1 MKRKAITLFLTMTVV
16 ISAAG
21 CGRANN
27 NKNNTGIVDNT
38 ENRGE
43 GNIGSETMMQS
54 SEWGTEADFNQLQLG
69 NALELPEGF
78 EGAEGETDAHGD
90 LEKLI
95 AGHLNIEEKNY
106 KDFRYYYNY
115 VDLNGDSKNEI
126 LAMVL
131 GENFND
137 QGGNH
142 LLWIDAS
149 GSTLSEDSILQEF
162 QGVSAPVYISN
173 HMTEGYRDLILC
185 SNIGINND
193 AATGAAGTDNGGNA
207 NAAGTDNG
215 GNANTAGTDNGG
227 NVNTTG
233 TENTAGTTDNNT
245 AGGTGT
251 TDNGAAGTN
260 HTAGTGNGTANT
272 AGTEN
277 NSGYVLLVW
286 NGDRYQEINE
296 GTVLNDLQ
304 GYEGNAVITND
315 LERDYREDT
324 YHFLGEA
331 MNL

>member
-1 MKRKAITLFLTMTVV
+1 MKRKAITLFLTMAVAV
-16 ISAAG
+16 SAVG

-27 NKNNTGIVDNT
+27 NKNNTGTVNNT
-38 ENRGE
+38 ENQGV
-43 GNIGSETMMQS
+43 GILGSESVIEST
-54 SEWGTEADFNQLQLG
+54 ELEADFNQLQLG

-78 EGAEGETDAHGD
+78 DGTEGETDAHGE
-90 LEKLI
+90 LEEII
-95 AGHLNIEEKNY
+95 AKHLNIEEKNY

-131 GENFND
+131 GEGLND

-149 GSTLSEDSILQEF
+149 GDNLSEDSIMQEF
-162 QGVSAPVYISN
+162 RGVSAPVYISN

-185 SNIGINND
+185 NNIGINNN
-193 AATGAAGTDNGGNA
+193 ATPGAAGVDEE
-207 NAAGTDNG
+207 
-215 GNANTAGTDNGG
+215 
-227 NVNTTG
+227 
-233 TENTAGTTDNNT
+233 TENITEGGGTTENNT
-245 AGGTGT
+245 ADGT
-251 TDNGAAGTN
+251 D
-260 HTAGTGNGTANT
+260 
-272 AGTEN
+272 N

-286 NGDRYQEINE
+286 DGSKYQELEE
-296 GTVLNDLQ
+296 GTVLEDLQ

>member
-1 MKRKAITLFLTMTVV
+1 MKRKAITLFLTMAVA
-16 ISAAG
+16 ISAVG
-21 CGRANN
+21 CGRGND
-27 NKNNTGIVDNT
+27 NKNNTGIVENT
-38 ENRGE
+38 ENKGA
-43 GNIGSETMMQS
+43 GNV
-54 SEWGTEADFNQLQLG
+54 GTESVMENTESGTENDFNQLQLG

-95 AGHLNIEEKNY
+95 AKHLNIGEENY
-106 KDFRYYYNY
+106 KSIRYYYNY

-131 GENFND
+131 GESLND
-137 QGGNH
+137 QGGNR

-149 GSTLSEDSILQEF
+149 GDNLTTDAILQEF

-185 SNIGINND
+185 NNIGINND
-193 AATGAAGTDNGGNA
+193 TAPGAAGTENGTA
-207 NAAGTDNG
+207 NGTNTAAGTENG
-215 GNANTAGTDNGG
+215 TANGTNTTAGTENGTANGTNTTAGTDNGNLGDTDTPAGANNG
-227 NVNTTG
+227 NT
-233 TENTAGTTDNNT
+233 
-245 AGGTGT
+245 
-251 TDNGAAGTN
+251 
-260 HTAGTGNGTANT
+260 NGTSTMN
-272 AGTEN
+272 GDKS
-277 NSGYVLLVW
+277 NSGYVLLKW
-286 NGDRYQEINE
+286 NGNKYQEINE
-296 GTVLNDLQ
+296 GTVLNDLT